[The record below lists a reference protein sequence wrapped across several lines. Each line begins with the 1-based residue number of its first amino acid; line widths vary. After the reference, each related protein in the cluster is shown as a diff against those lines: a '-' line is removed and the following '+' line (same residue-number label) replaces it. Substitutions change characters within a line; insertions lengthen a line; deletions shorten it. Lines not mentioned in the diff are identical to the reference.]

1 MIDDPLVS
9 VIIPAWNSGALIGDT
24 LRSVT
29 GQSWN
34 RIEVIVVDDES
45 SDDTASVVAGC
56 GDDRVRLI
64 RQKHRGASSARNNGL
79 ANAHGDLIQFLDADD
94 ILGPDKLSL
103 QIDALRHESGEAVAS
118 CTWSHFGEGMNSEHA
133 VEEDICTE
141 PDPIEW
147 LTQSLSGANM
157 MHPAAWLVP
166 KTVADAAGPWNEKLS
181 LHDDGDYF
189 ARVLV
194 KATRNVFV
202 RDAHVFYR
210 AVHGSLSRRRSRSA
224 IESAFAV
231 CKSRHHALLTAR
243 DSGRTREA
251 IATQYA
257 QFAYEF
263 VRSAPDLA
271 REAVAE
277 ISSLGVAPAN
287 RVGSQSFRRSVRLLG
302 FRNALKLRRSF
313 ARG

>member
-1 MIDDPLVS
+1 MIDNPLVS
-9 VIIPAWNSGALIGDT
+9 VIIPSWNAREFVGET

-29 GQSWN
+29 GQTWSH
-34 RIEVIVVDDES
+34 IEIIVVDDES
-45 SDDTASVVAGC
+45 TDDTASVVAAC
-56 GDDRVRLI
+56 GDDRLTLI
-64 RQKHRGASSARNNGL
+64 RQRHHGASSARNRGI

-94 ILGPDKLSL
+94 ILCPDKLAL
-103 QIDALRHESGEAVAS
+103 QIDALRHAPDGAVAS
-118 CTWSHFGEGMNSEHA
+118 CTWSHFGEGTSDRAA
-133 VEEDICTE
+133 VEDICTE

-166 KTVADAAGPWNEKLS
+166 RAVADAAGPWNEMLS

-189 ARVLV
+189 ARVLT

-210 AVHGSLSRRRSRSA
+210 AVHDSLSRRRNLAA

-231 CKSRHHALLTAR
+231 CKSRRDTLLGAR
-243 DSGRTREA
+243 DSARTREA
-251 IATQYA
+251 IATQYL

-263 VRSAPDLA
+263 VSPAPDLA
-271 REAVAE
+271 REAIAE

-287 RVGSQSFRRSVRLLG
+287 RVGSQSFRRSVQLLG
-302 FRNALKLRRSF
+302 FRNALKLRRSL